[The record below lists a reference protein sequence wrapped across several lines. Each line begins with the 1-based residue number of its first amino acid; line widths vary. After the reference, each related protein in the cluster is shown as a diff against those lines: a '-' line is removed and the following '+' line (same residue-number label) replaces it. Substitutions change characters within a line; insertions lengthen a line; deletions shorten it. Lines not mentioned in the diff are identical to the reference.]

1 MADKAGEY
9 MEGHKV
15 KFVRHTVPIKVELVE
30 EGTPRRLKVEFKNV
44 DTGAVRTEEYN
55 TVRPLS
61 VCLAGWLSVCLSKIT
76 FLILI
81 EFRSCLLL
89 VVFPMWRT

>member
-1 MADKAGEY
+1 MGCVFFHIHVCCYILSSCFISLSQQMADKAGEY

-44 DTGAVRTEEYN
+44 DTGAVGTEEYN
-55 TVRPLS
+55 TVRT
-61 VCLAGWLSVCLSKIT
+61 LSVCLSV
-76 FLILI
+76 
-81 EFRSCLLL
+81 CLS
-89 VVFPMWRT
+89 V